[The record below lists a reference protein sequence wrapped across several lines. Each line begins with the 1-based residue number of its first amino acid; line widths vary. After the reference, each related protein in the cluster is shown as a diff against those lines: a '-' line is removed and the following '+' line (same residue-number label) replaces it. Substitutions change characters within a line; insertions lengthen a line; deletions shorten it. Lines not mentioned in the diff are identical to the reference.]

1 MARGGGGV
9 IVFMKEGLI
18 CEEAKSDTW
27 NDIEVIVFKV
37 LFLQSTLVCA
47 CIYRPP
53 EPGEC
58 YNHKIFQT
66 IREISDINAD
76 QFLIC
81 GDFNYSKI
89 DWNNHDIP
97 TAARDERIF
106 YDCSKCFPPP
116 ACY

>member
-58 YNHKIFQT
+58 YN
-66 IREISDINAD
+66 AD

-97 TAARDERIF
+97 TAARDEQIKEQSISTFKKKIGMLFHERWL
-106 YDCSKCFPPP
+106 
-116 ACY
+116 

>member
-18 CEEAKSDTW
+18 CEEVKSDSW

-37 LFLQSTLVCA
+37 LFLQTTLVCA

-53 EPGEC
+53 EPGDY
-58 YNHKIFQT
+58 YNHKILQT

-97 TAARDERIF
+97 TAARAEQIF
-106 YDCSKCFPPP
+106 YDSVQSAFLH
-116 ACY
+116 